1 MLISSLLVNGS
12 PIPTS
17 SGILGPPPIVAPP
30 SGVPSLGF
38 SSHTSIGT
46 VGTGTGTGDPYTT
59 GYNNGSRMGN
69 ITATVAVVTG
79 TVTIECPS
87 SSGSVAPYAP
97 LAPSTILEFTG
108 GVGGL
113 REGLVGYLKVWMMI
127 LGIIAGHMW
136 AAR

>member
-1 MLISSLLVNGS
+1 MNGS

-38 SSHTSIGT
+38 SSPTSIGT
-46 VGTGTGTGDPYTT
+46 IGTGTGTGNPYTT
-59 GYNNGSRMGN
+59 GYMNGSRMGN

-79 TVTIECPS
+79 TVAIECPS
-87 SSGSVAPYAP
+87 SPGSVAPYAP

-108 GVGGL
+108 GVGGM
-113 REGLVGYLKVWMMI
+113 REGLIGYMMVWMMVM
-127 LGIIAGHMW
+127 GIIAGHML
-136 AAR
+136 AVR